1 MTKVLVVAE
10 KPSAGKD
17 IARILGCTK
26 SHEGY
31 MESDSYIV
39 TWAVGHLITQKTPED
54 VDMRYK
60 KWNLNDLPVPTNNGL
75 KVIQSARHQFEIVKK
90 LIHRADVSRLVNAGD
105 AGREGLLIQE
115 WIYRMAGNKLPV
127 DILWAS
133 SLTDEAVRASFQH
146 LHSNQE
152 EEFQNLLTEA
162 ETRSEADQKFGFN
175 YTRMLTLLYANPG
188 TVLSYGRCQTPLL
201 NLIVLRDSAYE
212 TFKSE
217 PFWQIETVYRK
228 GFKGILIDSETG
240 GVFRSVKKEQAET
253 LLNELSGKPGIV
265 LEYKSEE
272 KMKKAPKLLNLAE
285 LQTVMGK
292 KYGFPPDKTLAIAQR
307 LYETHKILSYPRT
320 DSQFLTNDL
329 FNEIEE
335 HLISCNFGVF
345 REFVQKIDFETI
357 SMDKAYFNNNK
368 VSDHHAL
375 IPTIHPDMETVYNKK
390 LTADERNCFKE
401 VVCSLIAIFLP
412 AYSYE
417 SVHLKIAIDEKTFLS
432 KGTTIKE
439 LGYKIINSA
448 LSGDGNKNNSTTE
461 EELQILPQLQEG
473 DSVVVDKLIL
483 TEGKTKPSS
492 RYTPGTIIQLMKK
505 YKIGTSATSASIV
518 TTLLNRGFIKL
529 EKGNYVSTDLGRAL
543 ISVIPAELK
552 DPNLTIQFE
561 ENLQKVNCGELSK
574 EQFLKEI
581 DENVENNL
589 RKFQKEDVRKRL
601 GTEPLILKCPKCGRG
616 VRSGKTKTGKLN
628 WYCTGYA
635 AEEPCDFK
643 LWQEISGK
651 KLTEQNAV
659 ELIQGKTTAVLS
671 GFVSKGSGKEF
682 SAALRLK
689 TDGSIE
695 FIFPKTKANKRSK
708 SNFEKRT

>member
-1 MTKVLVVAE
+1 MSKTLVVAE

-17 IARILGCTK
+17 IARILGCTE
-26 SHEGY
+26 SHKDY
-31 MESDSYIV
+31 SESEDYIV
-39 TWAVGHLITQKTPED
+39 TWAVGHLITRKDPED
-54 VDMRYK
+54 VDARFR
-60 KWNLNDLPVPTNNGL
+60 KWNLSDLPVPTDNGL
-75 KVIQSARHQFEIVKK
+75 KVIESARHQFKIIKD
-90 LIHRADVSRLVNAGD
+90 LIHRKDVSRLVNAGD

-133 SLTDEAVRASFQH
+133 SLTDEAVKSAFQT

-162 ETRSEADQKFGFN
+162 ETRSEADQKYGYN
-175 YTRMLTLLYANPG
+175 YTRMLTLLYANSG
-188 TVLSYGRCQTPLL
+188 TTLSYGRCQTPLL
-201 NLIVLRDSAYE
+201 NLIVLRDTAYE

-228 GFKGILIDSETG
+228 GFKGILITDSGTG
-240 GVFRSVKKEQAET
+240 DVFRSVRKEQAEA
-253 LLNELSGKPGIV
+253 LLNELSEKPGIV

-272 KMKKAPKLLNLAE
+272 KMEKAPKLLNLAE

-357 SMDKAYFNNNK
+357 SMDKTYFNNNK

-375 IPTIHPDMETVYNKK
+375 IPTIHPDMETVYKK

-401 VVCSLIAIFLP
+401 VVCRLIAIFLP
-412 AYSYE
+412 VYRYE
-417 SVHLKIAIDEKTFLS
+417 SVHLKIAIDEKIFLS
-432 KGTTIKE
+432 TGTTIKE
-439 LGYKIINSA
+439 LGYKIINGA
-448 LSGDGNKNNSTTE
+448 LSGNGDKKKLNAESTS
-461 EELQILPQLQEG
+461 ELQILPQLQEG

-483 TEGKTKPSS
+483 TEGKTKPPS

-505 YKIGTSATSASIV
+505 YKIGTSATSASII
-518 TTLLNRGFIKL
+518 TTLLDRGFIKL

-561 ENLQKVNCGELSK
+561 ENLQKVNCGELPK

-616 VRSGKTKTGKLN
+616 VRNGKTKTGKLN
-628 WYCTGYA
+628 WYCTGYAA

-671 GFVSKGSGKEF
+671 GFVSKSSGKEF

-695 FIFPKTKANKRSK
+695 FIFPKTKANKR
-708 SNFEKRT
+708 R

>member
-1 MTKVLVVAE
+1 MAKTLVVAE

-17 IARILGCTK
+17 IARILGCTE
-26 SHEGY
+26 SHKDY
-31 MESDSYIV
+31 SESEDYIV
-39 TWAVGHLITQKTPED
+39 TWAVGHLITRKDPED
-54 VDMRYK
+54 VDARFR
-60 KWNLNDLPVPTNNGL
+60 KWNLSDLPVPTDNGL
-75 KVIQSARHQFEIVKK
+75 KVIESARHQFKIIKD
-90 LIHRADVSRLVNAGD
+90 LIHRKDVSRLVNAGD

-133 SLTDEAVRASFQH
+133 SLTDEAVKAAFQN

-162 ETRSEADQKFGFN
+162 ETRSEADQKYGYN

-188 TVLSYGRCQTPLL
+188 TTLSYGRCQTPLL

-228 GFKGILIDSETG
+228 GFKGILTDSETG
-240 GVFRSVKKEQAET
+240 GAFRIVKKEQAET
-253 LLNELSGKPGIV
+253 LLNALSGKPGIV

-272 KMKKAPKLLNLAE
+272 KIEKAPKLFNLAE

-320 DSQFLTNDL
+320 DSQFLTHDL

-345 REFVQKIDFETI
+345 REFVQKIDFTTI
-357 SMDKAYFNNNK
+357 SMGKTYFNNNK

-375 IPTIHPDMETVYNKK
+375 IPTIHPDMETVYKK

-401 VVCSLIAIFLP
+401 VVCRLIAIFLP
-412 AYSYE
+412 AYRYE
-417 SVHLKIAIDEKTFLS
+417 SVHLKIAIDEKIFLS
-432 KGTTIKE
+432 TGTTIKE
-439 LGYKIINSA
+439 LGYKIINSVI
-448 LSGDGNKNNSTTE
+448 SGDGNKKKSTETTS
-461 EELQILPQLQEG
+461 EELQILPQLHEG
-473 DSVVVDKLIL
+473 DSVMVDKLTL
-483 TEGKTKPSS
+483 TEGKTKPPS

-518 TTLLNRGFIKL
+518 TTLLDRGFIKL
-529 EKGNYVSTDLGRAL
+529 EKGNYLSTDLGRAL
-543 ISVIPAELK
+543 IDMIPPELK

-561 ENLQKVNCGELSK
+561 ESLQKVNCGELSK
-574 EQFLKEI
+574 ERFLKEI
-581 DENVENNL
+581 DESVEKNL
-589 RKFQKEDVRKRL
+589 KKFQERGAVKRL
-601 GTEPLILKCPKCGRG
+601 GVEKSSLKCPKCGREIQC
-616 VRSGKTKTGKLN
+616 GKTKTGKVN

-635 AEEPCDFK
+635 AEAPCDFK

-651 KLTEQNAV
+651 KLTEKIAA
-659 ELIQGKTTAVLS
+659 ELIQGKTTAVIQ
-671 GFVSKGSGKEF
+671 GFVSKNSGKKF
-682 SAALRLK
+682 SASLRLK
-689 TDGSIE
+689 TDGGIE
-695 FIFPKTKANKRSK
+695 FIFPKSKTKR
-708 SNFEKRT
+708 